1 MFSGRLLRKTEVQF
15 SDVYLQLAAQLML
28 EIYHETSEICAYMY
42 CVYNLSVMICMNM
55 IWYFLSVDDV
65 GYLWDTA
72 LMLELGWKKSRS
84 NAHLQLM
91 LLKIYGELG

>member
-1 MFSGRLLRKTEVQF
+1 MDYIALFNAPL
-15 SDVYLQLAAQLML
+15 
-28 EIYHETSEICAYMY
+28 
-42 CVYNLSVMICMNM
+42 CMC
-55 IWYFLSVDDV
+55 SPVDDV

-84 NAHLQLM
+84 NAQLQLM